1 MSRFQSLS
9 GRAALLSILIAITTL
24 LNLIMIPMPPPLA
37 EYDLSPILTYTV
49 GVLLS
54 PINAAIVI
62 AIAQG
67 LGTAY
72 KAAIYG
78 WPAVFVP
85 GAMIVRGVEALLIS
99 VLARLRPPGEAVSK
113 LEVAAMI
120 IGVLWETIGFFTAD
134 WILFGPGMA
143 MITLMT
149 IVDAIFIP
157 PAIVVVAA
165 VRRSLDVDRL
175 I

>member
-9 GRAALLSILIAITTL
+9 GRAALMSILIAITTL

-99 VLARLRPPGEAVSK
+99 VIARLRPPGETVSGW
-113 LEVAAMI
+113 EVAAMI
-120 IGVLWETIGFFTAD
+120 IGVLWETLGFFIAD

>member
-9 GRAALLSILIAITTL
+9 GRAALLSILIAVTTL
-24 LNLIMIPMPPPLA
+24 MNLIMIPMPPPLA
-37 EYDLSPILTYTV
+37 EYDLSPILTYAIGILV
-49 GVLLS
+49 S
-54 PINAAIVI
+54 PINAAVII

-78 WPAVFVP
+78 WPAVFIP
-85 GAMIVRGVEALLIS
+85 GAMIVRGLEALLIS
-99 VLARLRPPGEAVSK
+99 ILTRLRPPARTISRW
-113 LEVAAMI
+113 EVASMI
-120 IGVLWETIGFFTAD
+120 IGVLWETLGFFIAD

-143 MITLMT
+143 TITLMT

-157 PAIVVVAA
+157 PAIAVVAA
-165 VRRSLDVDRL
+165 VRRSLDVERL
-175 I
+175 L

>member
-1 MSRFQSLS
+1 MSRFQSPG
-9 GRAALLSILIAITTL
+9 GRAALLSILIAVTTL
-24 LNLIMIPMPPPLA
+24 MNLIMIPMPPPLA
-37 EYDLSPILTYTV
+37 EYDLSPILTYAIGILVT
-49 GVLLS
+49 
-54 PINAAIVI
+54 PINAAVII

-78 WPAVFVP
+78 WPAVFIP
-85 GAMIVRGVEALLIS
+85 GAMIVRGLEALLIS
-99 VLARLRPPGEAVSK
+99 ILARLRPSARTISRW
-113 LEVAAMI
+113 EVASMI
-120 IGVLWETIGFFTAD
+120 IGVLWETLGFFIAD

-157 PAIVVVAA
+157 PAIAVVAA
-165 VRRSLDVDRL
+165 VRRSLDVERL
-175 I
+175 L

>member
-1 MSRFQSLS
+1 MSRFQSPS
-9 GRAALLSILIAITTL
+9 GRAALLSILIAVTTL
-24 LNLIMIPMPPPLA
+24 MNLIMIPMPPPLA
-37 EYDLSPILTYTV
+37 QYDLSPILTYTL

-54 PINAAIVI
+54 PLNAALVV
-62 AIAQG
+62 AVAQG

-72 KAAIYG
+72 KTAIYG

-85 GAMIVRGVEALLIS
+85 GAMLVRGVEALLIS
-99 VLARLRPPGEAVSK
+99 FLTRLRPPGRVISK
-113 LEVAAMI
+113 WEVASMVV
-120 IGVLWETIGFFTAD
+120 GVLWETLGFFIAD

-157 PAIVVVAA
+157 PAIAAVAA
-165 VRRSLDVDRL
+165 VRRSLDVERL
-175 I
+175 L